1 MFLRVSYSLYQI
13 YFLVIGEKI
22 VFFFRTSLW
31 IIVCF
36 LGQKVICGLI
46 RKKMKQKR
54 TILLD
59 MPNDRK
65 SDTKFFVKL
74 SCNGRNAQINKL
86 TVFYQIYKLLT

>member
-59 MPNDRK
+59 MP

-74 SCNGRNAQINKL
+74 SSNGRNAQINKL

>member
-59 MPNDRK
+59 MP

-86 TVFYQIYKLLT
+86 AGFYEIYKLLT